1 MIRVPLPC
9 LLRQIGKV
17 RSWLLCGDFLRDL
30 LKRKP
35 AVLGPSL
42 PFVPSSPFLALQ
54 PSESISPDARPP
66 LPQAAQPT
74 PPAPQPPPDPLDNGP
89 WLKLVENCVDL
100 FDELDSHLDHF
111 DPSGREL
118 AEHTGLRLQEILQ
131 RCGVELIDQPG
142 DFERS
147 LHQPVD
153 PSAHLGSATVTIISP
168 GFRVGRRVLRRAR
181 VSLAPGAPAAPPG
194 STA

>member
-1 MIRVPLPC
+1 MPFASDRINSFSAS
-9 LLRQIGKV
+9 LLGF
-17 RSWLLCGDFLRDL
+17 LGNCG
-30 LKRKP
+30 KRKT
-35 AVLGPSL
+35 AIHEPSR
-42 PFVPSSPFLALQ
+42 PFVSPTLAMQ
-54 PSESISPDARPP
+54 PTETAPPDASPP
-66 LPQAAQPT
+66 L
-74 PPAPQPPPDPLDNGP
+74 PPAPQPPADPLDNGP

-118 AEHTGLRLQEILQ
+118 AEHTCLRLQEILQ

-147 LHQPVD
+147 LHQPVE
-153 PSAHLGSATVTIISP
+153 PGTGLNSATVRPISP